1 VRAAFPGEYR
11 RRPGRRCH
19 MNAAP
24 AASHQAHAPR
34 GWTHHI
40 PVSFFECS
48 DLDPGLERLVLRLEG
63 LARDKPWCFTS
74 NNELLELLRCSRNT
88 LADALRRG
96 EQLGWFRRALIPGRH
111 GRATGRLGIVL
122 FIRPT
127 DRPVATPETFD
138 LVVDLMRAEIRRGRT
153 GRRPG
158 TLPFPAPIPR
168 ESAAATQ
175 ELGTMVPKNWAPTV
189 PKNWAPSPYSKEEV
203 TEKETETTTTARHD
217 AQASAGIHVLPE
229 SSSSFLDP
237 GPGPEE
243 TGLPSVETI
252 GDATAPQDPAVGAS
266 THLIVSPPAP
276 IATPPAPA
284 VPPVAAELPAELVS
298 AAAEAIPGASR
309 EWVRALLRDC
319 GGYGLDLALLVVA
332 WVKIRRADKPGRYA
346 RVALGGWLNQLR
358 AGELTLEDVR
368 AEVQG
373 RTGPRASPRPFDPSV
388 CLARMASLGW
398 TLTPIG
404 PDRVKWSEIPDRSA
418 SLWGHVPS
426 DLRQQLEEHKAEL
439 KAYVLRRSA
448 ERGKAVSHSA

>member
-1 VRAAFPGEYR
+1 
-11 RRPGRRCH
+11 

-24 AASHQAHAPR
+24 AATRQAHAPR

-74 NNELLELLRCSRNT
+74 NDELLELLRCSRNT

-96 EQLGWFRRALIPGRH
+96 EQLGWFRRALIPGRY

-153 GRRPG
+153 DRRPG

-168 ESAAATQ
+168 ESAAAGTQ
-175 ELGTMVPKNWAPTV
+175 DLGTMVPKNWAPSV

-203 TEKETETTTTARHD
+203 TEKDTETTTTARHE
-217 AQASAGIHVLPE
+217 APASAGIHVLPE
-229 SSSSFLDP
+229 SSSSFLNP

-243 TGLPSVETI
+243 TGPPGVEAT
-252 GDATAPQDPAVGAS
+252 GDDTAPQDPAAGAS
-266 THLIVSPPAP
+266 THLVVPSPAP
-276 IATPPAPA
+276 IATPPAAA
-284 VPPVAAELPAELVS
+284 VPPVAAELPPELV
-298 AAAEAIPGASR
+298 AAAAGAIPGASP
-309 EWVRALLRDC
+309 EWVRALLRDS
-319 GGYGLDLALLVVA
+319 GGYGLDLAMLVVA
-332 WVKIRRADKPGRYA
+332 WVKVRRPDKPGRYA

-373 RTGPRASPRPFDPSV
+373 RSGPRASPRPFDPSV
-388 CLARMASLGW
+388 CLARMACAGW
-398 TLTPIG
+398 ELVPIG
-404 PDRVKWSEIPDRSA
+404 PDRVKWSGIPGRDA

-426 DLRQQLEEHKAEL
+426 ELRQELEQHKAEL
-439 KAYVLRRSA
+439 KAYVLKRAA
-448 ERGKAVSHSA
+448 ERGKAVALRA